1 MTIDLSTSAAD
12 GVAMAID
19 VPAERERTVGT
30 RNRHYFNAAGAGL
43 PSDAVVEAV
52 IDHLRAEQQV
62 GGYEAAS
69 RVASALEAV
78 YGDAAEL
85 LNAQPDEIALFDS
98 ATTGLRV
105 VFDALRL
112 GRGDTVIAPRSS
124 YVSQALRLLSLRDY
138 DGVDLVVLPNGADGA
153 LDLDEL
159 DAALG
164 AAGRGAV
171 LSAVHVPTS
180 SGLVEPIEEI
190 GRIARA
196 HDARYILDATQS
208 VGQIGID
215 VDRIG
220 CDVLVTTGRKFLRG
234 PRGTGFA
241 FLRRS
246 FLDHLAPWAPD
257 VRGTEWTGF
266 DEWTMS
272 SPARKLETWESSVAG
287 RVGLG
292 VALREALER
301 GIPATE
307 RHLVDLGADLR
318 DRLAG
323 IAGVEVADP
332 SRSPS
337 SIVTFTVAGHAPRDV
352 VAALRERRIDTIAIP
367 AGHAQWDLGDRGL
380 PGVVRVSP
388 HVYNDETDAA
398 ALLEAIA
405 DLARRVR

>member
-12 GVAMAID
+12 GVATEID
-19 VPAERERTVGT
+19 VAAERERTVGT

-43 PSDAVVEAV
+43 PSDAVVDAV
-52 IDHLRAEQQV
+52 VHHLRTEQHV
-62 GGYEAAS
+62 GGYEAAN
-69 RVASALEAV
+69 RVAPAIEAV
-78 YGDAAEL
+78 YADAATL
-85 LNAQPDEIALFDS
+85 LGGQPDEIALFDS

-138 DGVDLVVLPNGADGA
+138 DGVELVILPNGADGA
-153 LDLDEL
+153 LDLDAL
-159 DAALG
+159 DAALL
-164 AAGRGAV
+164 AAGPGAV

-196 HDARYILDATQS
+196 HEARYILDATQS
-208 VGQIGID
+208 VGQVDID
-215 VDRIG
+215 VEQVG
-220 CDVLVTTGRKFLRG
+220 CDVLITTGRKFLRG
-234 PRGTGFA
+234 PRGTGLA

-246 FLDHLAPWAPD
+246 FLDRLDPWAPD

-266 DEWTMS
+266 DEWRMS

-301 GIPATE
+301 GLPGTE
-307 RHLVDLGADLR
+307 RHLVELGADLR
-318 DRLAG
+318 GRLAG
-323 IAGVEVADP
+323 IRGVEVADP
-332 SRSPS
+332 PRSPS
-337 SIVTFTVAGHAPRDV
+337 SIVTFTVAGYAPRDV
-352 VAALRERRIDTIAIP
+352 ALALRERRIDSIAIP

-398 ALLEAIA
+398 ALLEAID